1 METLYK
7 PIPIVFNNTLGL
19 IQNYTNSFIA
29 VAGTDIDLD
38 SKVYLLYEIPI
49 SLLARRFNCF
59 TGKNDNKL
67 NILVSWNILVYFYF
81 NCFVLRKLSRT
92 KGFIL
97 I

>member
-29 VAGTDIDLD
+29 VSGSDIDLD
-38 SKVYLLYEIPI
+38 AKVYLLYEIPL

-59 TGKNDNKL
+59 TNGKNDNKL
-67 NILVSWNILVYFYF
+67 NILVS
-81 NCFVLRKLSRT
+81 
-92 KGFIL
+92 
-97 I
+97 